1 MQRFGTWEMIFGQVH
16 IPLTYNERERD
27 REMERE
33 GERAGKKERERGAY
47 SETGERKVNLICLL
61 HLYLTH
67 LNGLVLGSLQSKIQ

>member
-1 MQRFGTWEMIFGQVH
+1 
-16 IPLTYNERERD
+16 
-27 REMERE
+27 MERE